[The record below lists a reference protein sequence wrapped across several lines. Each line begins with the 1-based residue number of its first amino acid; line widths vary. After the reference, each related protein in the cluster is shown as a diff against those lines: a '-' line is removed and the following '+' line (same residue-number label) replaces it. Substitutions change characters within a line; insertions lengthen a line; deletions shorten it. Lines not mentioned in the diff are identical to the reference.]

1 MSTKNVTAPAVL
13 PTFTATPELRE
24 AFQRALT
31 DVTALSLVGKQVH
44 WNVVG
49 QGFRSIH
56 LNLDVV
62 VDIAREA
69 SDEIAER
76 MRALNAVPDGRPAAV
91 ADSSLPAAPAELV
104 IVSDAVDY
112 AVSAINAT
120 VTTLRE
126 IHKVVDETDPM
137 SSGIIEDIALKLE
150 QQAWFLASQNYAA
163 E

>member
-76 MRALNAVPDGRPAAV
+76 MRALNAVPDPPRWLTPAFRLLRP
-91 ADSSLPAAPAELV
+91 SSSSFPTP
-104 IVSDAVDY
+104 S
-112 AVSAINAT
+112 
-120 VTTLRE
+120 TTPSRRS
-126 IHKVVDETDPM
+126 TRP
-137 SSGIIEDIALKLE
+137 
-150 QQAWFLASQNYAA
+150 
-163 E
+163 